1 MNLPRPL
8 VQRCM
13 YFLFFQAKPRPT
25 TTKNKSR
32 KTTTYTAVWSDPLT
46 PPSPGTVVLFCHG
59 VKLPPFLSVVAESLF
74 YQTGYTRCM
83 VAYFWHHISVIYVDL
98 SETNIT
104 TSRFISCLHSLFFN
118 GHLLVNLSSGKSTC
132 SDLWQVDIMIWQG
145 DIVTY

>member
-1 MNLPRPL
+1 MNLLRPL

-13 YFLFFQAKPRPT
+13 YFLFFKAKPRPT

-74 YQTGYTRCM
+74 YQIRYMRCM

-104 TSRFISCLHSLFFN
+104 TSSFISCLHSLFLTAIYLSIY
-118 GHLLVNLSSGKSTC
+118 HLASRHVLISDKSTLW
-132 SDLWQVDIMIWQG
+132 SDRVI
-145 DIVTY
+145 